1 MIKKV
6 MIGAWVIVVVAL
18 MSANVFA
25 QNVPAGINY
34 QAIARNASG
43 SVFVNSNVAVRISIN
58 QGSST
63 GTTQYSE
70 THQALTNQFGLF
82 NLKIGNGIPLSGDFN
97 SIPWSEANQWVK
109 IEVDPS
115 GGNNYQEVGSSEL
128 LSVPFAL
135 YAQSSGSGGGV
146 GPQGPQGEVGPQ
158 GPAGNDGAQGP
169 AGNDG
174 APGPQGPQ
182 GETGPQGPVG
192 NDGATGPQG
201 PQGEIGPQG
210 PAGNDGAQ
218 GPQGETGPQGPQ
230 GETGPQGPAGTGEG
244 SPNLV
249 SSASIAFGSQA
260 GSLPSAVNLGGA
272 GTANAASLWIENATS
287 QCAVCT
293 QVYAQPLPNFSSQA
307 VVLDI
312 PIQEYT
318 IEDDGEQGKGILVL
332 ANVTVK
338 STNNASSLGNS
349 NRFSIWLQRSTDPSF
364 NANVSNVYRIEDGL
378 SGGVNNIPSVVTLG
392 SGIACTN
399 IIFPDMNLDAGTY
412 YYRLVYQSIMGSNNG
427 QTVFAQ
433 DRNMVLMQ
441 IKQ

>member
-1 MIKKV
+1 MIKNLKV
-6 MIGAWVIVVVAL
+6 VAWVIVL
-18 MSANVFA
+18 ITLISANVFA
-25 QNVPAGINY
+25 QSVPAGINY
-34 QAIARNASG
+34 QAIARNSSG
-43 SVFVNSNVAVRISIN
+43 SVFVNSNVAVRISIL

-82 NLKIGNGIPLSGDFN
+82 NLKIGNGTPLSGDFN
-97 SIPWSEANQWVK
+97 SIPWSEANQWVM

-169 AGNDG
+169 QGPQGEAGPQGPAGNDGAPGPQGPQGEIGPQGPAGNDG

-182 GETGPQGPVG
+182 GETGPQGP
-192 NDGATGPQG
+192 
-201 PQGEIGPQG
+201 
-210 PAGNDGAQ
+210 
-218 GPQGETGPQGPQ
+218 
-230 GETGPQGPAGTGEG
+230 AGTGDC

-249 SSASIAFGSQA
+249 SSASVAFGSPA

-293 QVYAQPLPNFSSQA
+293 QVYAQALPNFSSQA

-318 IEDDGEQGKGILVL
+318 LEDDGEDGKGIFIL

-364 NANVSNVYRIEDGL
+364 NTNVTNVYRVEDGL

-399 IIFPDMNLDAGTY
+399 IIYPDTNLSPGTY

>member
-1 MIKKV
+1 MIKNVKV
-6 MIGAWVIVVVAL
+6 GAWVIIL
-18 MSANVFA
+18 IILISANVFA
-25 QNVPAGINY
+25 QSVPAGINY

-43 SVFVNSNVAVRISIN
+43 SVFVNSNVAVRISIL

-82 NLKIGNGIPLSGDFN
+82 NLKIGNGTPLSGDFN

-115 GGNNYQEVGSSEL
+115 GGTNYQDVGTSEL

-146 GPQGPQGEVGPQ
+146 GPQGAQGETGPQ
-158 GPAGNDGAQGP
+158 GPAGNDGAPGPQGETGPQGP

-182 GETGPQGPVG
+182 GET
-192 NDGATGPQG
+192 
-201 PQGEIGPQG
+201 GPQG

-230 GETGPQGPAGTGEG
+230 GETGPQGPAGTGDG

-260 GSLPSAVNLGGA
+260 GSLPTAVNLGGA

-318 IEDDGEQGKGILVL
+318 LEDDGEDGKGILIL

-364 NANVSNVYRIEDGL
+364 NANVTNVYRIEDGL

-399 IIFPDMNLDAGTY
+399 IIYPDTNLSPGTY